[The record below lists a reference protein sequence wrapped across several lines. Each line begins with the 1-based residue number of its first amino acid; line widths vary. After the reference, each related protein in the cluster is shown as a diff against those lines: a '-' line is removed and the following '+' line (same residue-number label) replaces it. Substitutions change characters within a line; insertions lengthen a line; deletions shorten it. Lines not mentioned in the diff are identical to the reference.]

1 MSLRRVFTLLRFRE
15 EGEAVATE
23 VAAAAAVVATEVAA
37 GVAVATANSRIQ
49 YNALMTASLPT

>member
-1 MSLRRVFTLLRFRE
+1 MSFRRAFKFLRFRE

-37 GVAVATANSRIQ
+37 AAVATANSRIQ
-49 YNALMTASLPT
+49 